1 MKLLDSSIWLDH
13 LAEANERSVII
24 IESTDELATSI
35 LSLFEIKKKL
45 IKLNME
51 NEKIESSINFI
62 KKRSTIININ
72 EEIIDLAVEFSIK
85 NKLATVDSLIYASAV
100 HMKAEL
106 ITADK
111 DFKGLFNVE
120 IIEG

>member
-1 MKLLDSSIWLDH
+1 MKLLDSSIWIAH
-13 LAEANERSVII
+13 LVEANQKATEE
-24 IESTDELATSI
+24 IESEEKVFCSI
-35 LSLFEIKKKL
+35 LSIFEVKKKL
-45 IKLNME
+45 IRDNFYTK
-51 NEKIESSINFI
+51 EKIESSIDFI

-72 EEIIDLAVEFSIK
+72 EEIIDVAVKFSIK

-100 HMKAEL
+100 HMKAAL

-120 IIEG
+120 II